1 MLKSFVLHQ
10 RPFKI
15 FDPANLE
22 HRSIFYKFQQTQS
35 WQHSPYQWTINDDST
50 NLVYFINRKLLDY
63 YMGQEFTKKKASTTT
78 RRKTATKPV
87 LKLNELKTR
96 KKAQN

>member
-15 FDPANLE
+15 FEPANAE
-22 HRSIFYKFQQTQS
+22 HRAIFHKYQVTHS
-35 WQHSPYQWTINDDST
+35 WQHSPYQWTIEDDST
-50 NLVYFINRKLLDY
+50 NLDHFINRKLLNY
-63 YMGQEFTKKKASTTT
+63 YMSQEFAKKKAPQVSKP
-78 RRKTATKPV
+78 RAKPV
-87 LKLNELKTR
+87 LKLNELKSR